1 MGFTELAAGLEDF
14 KKGVISLWFRVP
26 SSVLGADPSSR
37 GSRSTLPYTIP
48 MMTLGRVQ
56 TLNDYQGDTT
66 DVAVAGDEFPPP
78 VYNSITSF
86 SLASSSLLDP
96 CHVGVVVPLSGD
108 PFLRFNFRM
117 EEFAVQSDIAWHVTT
132 MTTYSLAEDPYTGPS
147 DLSDGSGN
155 ESIVLESGGWIG
167 TSSITDLSANL
178 NLVAPEQFLVD
189 SRHAITGDKW
199 IHLLLSFD
207 FSADC
212 VTEAGHDTIDEGT
225 SSACKLWYAI
235 DDVNYDGQDNLG
247 PFFVDDGD
255 DPNAILTNNAYG
267 IADSL
272 VGLVGNRVVP
282 ASTCNWS
289 SSPVPSSSA
298 AIGFPVSSG
307 FSDFNE
313 VIEMADIQVFTGVS
327 IDTSIEANRRAFVK
341 NDGAGHISPASP
353 KLAQTLLG
361 KRPEILLR
369 KGWASGTNDGT
380 AGTFTKTGTISA
392 FSPGP

>member
-1 MGFTELAAGLEDF
+1 
-14 KKGVISLWFRVP
+14 
-26 SSVLGADPSSR
+26 
-37 GSRSTLPYTIP
+37 
-48 MMTLGRVQ
+48 
-56 TLNDYQGDTT
+56 
-66 DVAVAGDEFPPP
+66 
-78 VYNSITSF
+78 
-86 SLASSSLLDP
+86 
-96 CHVGVVVPLSGD
+96 
-108 PFLRFNFRM
+108 M
-117 EEFAVQSDIAWHVTT
+117 EEFAVQSNIAWSVTG

-167 TSSITDLSANL
+167 TSSITDLSADL
-178 NLVAPEQFLVD
+178 NLVAPERFFVD
-189 SRHAITGDKW
+189 SRQPITADEW
-199 IHLLLSFD
+199 HHLLLSFD
-207 FSADC
+207 FSAGC
-212 VTEAGHDTIDEGT
+212 STESGHDTIDEGT
-225 SSACKLWYAI
+225 STACKLWYAI
-235 DDVNYDGQDNLG
+235 DDVSYDGQDNLG

-267 IADSL
+267 VANGTH
-272 VGLVGNRVVP
+272 GLVGNREVP
-282 ASTCNWS
+282 AATCEWS

-341 NDGAGHISPASP
+341 VDGAGHISPASP

-380 AGTFTKTGTISA
+380 AGTFTRTGTITS